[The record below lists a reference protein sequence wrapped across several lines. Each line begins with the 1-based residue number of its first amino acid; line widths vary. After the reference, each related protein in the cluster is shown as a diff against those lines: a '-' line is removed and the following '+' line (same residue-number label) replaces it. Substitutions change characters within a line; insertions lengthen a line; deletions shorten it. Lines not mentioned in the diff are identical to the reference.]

1 MSKSLMELSA
11 SIITAQAF
19 HQNMSMC
26 EIATGLREV
35 FHTLQEL
42 HNTEQ
47 DLQPSD
53 VEADK
58 TLDHLRQHPYSSVQR
73 DQIICLECGKAY
85 TLLAHRHLIAH
96 DLTPTTYKKKWG
108 LPRSTSLS
116 AQSLT
121 QRRRKL
127 AKTLGTG
134 QQLAAW
140 RAQRRQ
146 PVG

>member
-11 SIITAQAF
+11 DIITAQAF
-19 HQNMSMC
+19 HQTMTPC
-26 EIATGLREV
+26 DIATGLREV
-35 FHTLQEL
+35 FHTLREL

-47 DLQPSD
+47 DYQPDDSAPD
-53 VEADK
+53 T
-58 TLDHLRQHPYSSVQR
+58 TLDHLRQHPYASIQR
-73 DQIICLECGKAY
+73 DQVICLECGKAY
-85 TLLAHRHLIAH
+85 ALLAHRHLVLH

-108 LPRSTSLS
+108 IPRSAPLS